1 MKKYIILPMVL
12 MCAACISVEKI
23 TSEANEFASQL
34 ETDKDPVKV
43 IEAYK
48 KYTGLCHWKWEAGYN
63 RRAPGQAECIRR
75 DSMAERG
82 IDFICVGL
90 STSYNDDKKYDSDE
104 CILYRRSEKY
114 HKSDVEYF
122 DYKRFLG
129 ENSVI
134 KTDEDFLKL
143 IEHYNNIAECD
154 KLTETTTLEIEACK
168 EQKRNE
174 IRSLA
179 KQPIPCM
186 ELVKDKY
193 VEKLRDT
200 GDWYRWAINHDPY
213 EQVNL
218 MRALG
223 EYEAARWMYKP
234 VWGRIEAKQEVEERI
249 EEFGKENFCTTT
261 DWQQEIKKLG
271 FNL

>member
-1 MKKYIILPMVL
+1 MKKYIILPIIL
-12 MCAACISVEKI
+12 MCAACVSVEKI

-48 KYTGLCHWKWEAGYN
+48 KYTGLCHWEYN
-63 RRAPGQAECIRR
+63 RAPSQAECIRR
-75 DSMAERG
+75 DSMAEHG
-82 IDFICVGL
+82 VDFVCVGL
-90 STSYNDDKKYDSDE
+90 STSYNDDKTYNSDE

-114 HKSDVEYF
+114 HKSDVGYF

-129 ENSVI
+129 ENSAI

-143 IEHYNNIAECD
+143 VERYNNISECN

-168 EQKRNE
+168 EQKQNE

-179 KQPIPCM
+179 KHPIPCM

-213 EQVNL
+213 ELVKLLRSVGDYASAQY
-218 MRALG
+218 A
-223 EYEAARWMYKP
+223 YKP
-234 VWGRIEAKQEVEERI
+234 VWGRTEARQEVKERI
-249 EEFGKENFCTTT
+249 TNFGKENFCTT
-261 DWQQEIKKLG
+261 DNWKAEMKKLG